1 MAEVEDK
8 EDSKGSKRKSKIQLQ
23 WNPHKAISYFFCRN
37 VADQKEVASYI
48 PSPESEEPA
57 T

>member
-48 PSPESEEPA
+48 QSPEREEPA